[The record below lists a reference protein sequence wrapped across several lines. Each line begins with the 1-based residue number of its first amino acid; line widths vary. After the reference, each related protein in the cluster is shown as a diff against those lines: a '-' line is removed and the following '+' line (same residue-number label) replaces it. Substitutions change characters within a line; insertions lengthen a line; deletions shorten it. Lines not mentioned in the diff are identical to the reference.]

1 MCGATHS
8 CAGAVTRLVHHVGC
22 CVLHTDESNMS
33 DFSNEHAVD
42 HYGQAINQYVTWL
55 SANQQSD
62 EVKTVAT
69 TVEIGRSIEEAKIG
83 FHIRRY
89 CADAVES

>member
-1 MCGATHS
+1 
-8 CAGAVTRLVHHVGC
+8 VTRLVHHVGC